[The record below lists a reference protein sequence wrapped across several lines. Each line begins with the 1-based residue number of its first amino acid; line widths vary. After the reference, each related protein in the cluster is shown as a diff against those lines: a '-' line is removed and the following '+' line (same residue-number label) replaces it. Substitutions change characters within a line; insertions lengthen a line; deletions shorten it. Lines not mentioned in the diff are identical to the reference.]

1 MTAIFVDTNI
11 LVYPYD
17 RSDPVKQQRAYE
29 VVHRLAITGTGIIST
44 QVMAEFFNVT
54 TRKLKALLTVEAAH
68 ERLHNYLQIWEVVNM
83 TPIIVLEAVR
93 GVQAHQFSF
102 WDALIWATA
111 KLNQIEVLFSEDFRT
126 GSVVEGVRI
135 VNPLQPDFDLDAWIS
150 IG

>member
-1 MTAIFVDTNI
+1 
-11 LVYPYD
+11 
-17 RSDPVKQQRAYE
+17 VKQQRAFE
-29 VVHRLAITGTGIIST
+29 VVNRLAFTGTGIIST

-54 TRKLKALLTVEAAH
+54 TRKLKALLTVEAAY
-68 ERLHNYLQIWEVVNM
+68 ERLHNFLQSWEVVNM

-93 GVQAHQFSF
+93 GVQTYQFSF

-126 GSVVEGVRI
+126 DSVVEGVRI
-135 VNPLQPDFDLDAWIS
+135 VNPLQQDFDLDAWVS